1 MIIDK
6 LKEILHKVS
15 PDYDV
20 STVTENTNPQRER
33 LSLVIIIAGSLS
45 PKQGDVLVQQY
56 AGEEQNSQRE
66 PDEGDNPDPTL
77 SRKH

>member
-20 STVTENTNPQRER
+20 STVTENTNLRED
-33 LSLVIIIAGSLS
+33 LGMDSLAMMLVSMEVEDAFTFHFDE
-45 PKQGDVLVQQY
+45 PVDFKTVGDVITFLK
-56 AGEEQNSQRE
+56 GRGI
-66 PDEGDNPDPTL
+66 EG
-77 SRKH
+77 

>member
-20 STVTENTNPQRER
+20 STVTENSNLRED
-33 LSLVIIIAGSLS
+33 LGMDSLAIMLVSMEVEDAFNFHFDE
-45 PKQGDVLVQQY
+45 PVDFKTVGDVITFLK
-56 AGEEQNSQRE
+56 GRGI
-66 PDEGDNPDPTL
+66 EG
-77 SRKH
+77 

>member
-20 STVTENTNPQRER
+20 STVTEATNLRED
-33 LSLVIIIAGSLS
+33 LGMDSLAMMLVSMEVEDAFGFHFDE
-45 PKQGDVLVQQY
+45 PVDFKTVGDVITFLKGRGIEV
-56 AGEEQNSQRE
+56 
-66 PDEGDNPDPTL
+66 
-77 SRKH
+77 